1 MTAEPEF
8 NENDAVVGQTV
19 ATFTASD
26 EEDGVLTAGDGDV
39 TFTPGTNDDGYYAF
53 DGENVVLTQD
63 GIDAINAGTEL
74 PPVSLTATDS
84 AGLTADDSDTPSY
97 VAQNDGP
104 TIDVTAEPEFNENDA
119 VVGQTVA
126 TFTASDEED
135 GVLTAGAGQVT
146 FTPAATV
153 TAITPST
160 ART

>member
-74 PPVSLTATDS
+74 PRSASLPPTAPASLPMTATPRATS
-84 AGLTADDSDTPSY
+84 PRTTAR
-97 VAQNDGP
+97 
-104 TIDVTAEPEFNENDA
+104 
-119 VVGQTVA
+119 
-126 TFTASDEED
+126 
-135 GVLTAGAGQVT
+135 
-146 FTPAATV
+146 
-153 TAITPST
+153 PST
-160 ART
+160 

>member
-19 ATFTASD
+19 ATS
-26 EEDGVLTAGDGDV
+26 
-39 TFTPGTNDDGYYAF
+39 
-53 DGENVVLTQD
+53 
-63 GIDAINAGTEL
+63 
-74 PPVSLTATDS
+74 
-84 AGLTADDSDTPSY
+84 
-97 VAQNDGP
+97 
-104 TIDVTAEPEFNENDA
+104 
-119 VVGQTVA
+119 
-126 TFTASDEED
+126 TASDEED